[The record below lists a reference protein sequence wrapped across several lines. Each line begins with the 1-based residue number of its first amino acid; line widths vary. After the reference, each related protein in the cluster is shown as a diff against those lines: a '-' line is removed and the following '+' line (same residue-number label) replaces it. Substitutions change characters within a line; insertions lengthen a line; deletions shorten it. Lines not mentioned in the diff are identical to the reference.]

1 MISAELSVRYSQW
14 AESSGKFPYVLN
26 KNLRLNLAA
35 FDVDLVGQNFFLLC
49 EAINFYIDIKNNVYI
64 KHN

>member
-35 FDVDLVGQNFFLLC
+35 FDVDLVGQNFF
-49 EAINFYIDIKNNVYI
+49 FYL
-64 KHN
+64 